1 MDVLIHGIFSLRILV
16 TTGIFPP
23 DIGGPATYV
32 PGMAEALASRGHEVT
47 VVAPQERS
55 DVLHAPL
62 ACPIADGCTSSA
74 PSYRLVR
81 FQRARYLRYA
91 NFFVEL
97 GRALATIMREA
108 RACDVLFVNGLGLPA
123 VMASRLAGKPMVVKV
138 VGDGAWELAHARG
151 WTTLDLDEFQ
161 EVRDWWV
168 RLLRWWHHQAARR
181 ARAVIV
187 PSRYLAH
194 IVEEWGVPASRIHVV
209 YNAFD
214 PLAPQDA
221 LSLDLGLGPHFY
233 QGLRLV
239 TVGRLVPHKR
249 IDGIIAVLGRI
260 EDATLVVVGDGPQGP
275 ALRALA
281 QRLGLAER
289 VRLVGRLPVEQVWGL
304 LAHYADVFVL
314 NSIYEGLPHVL
325 LEAAT
330 FGVPVVATAV
340 GGTPEIVQDGET
352 GLLIPPHSP
361 GDLLAAL
368 QYLQA
373 DPDLRHRLATGA
385 RRSMVRFSF
394 ERMVEETERVLAGS
408 MNVHTRHGGIGQ

>member
-47 VVAPQERS
+47 VVAPQERL
-55 DVLHAPL
+55 VP
-62 ACPIADGCTSSA
+62 CPIAN

-81 FQRARYLRYA
+81 FQRAHYLRYA

-97 GRALATIMREA
+97 GCALVTILREA

-123 VMASRLAGKPMVVKV
+123 VLASRLAGKPMVVKV

-161 EVRDWWV
+161 GVRDWWV
-168 RLLRWWHHQAARR
+168 RLLRWWYHQAASR
-181 ARAVIV
+181 AQAVIV
-187 PSRYLAH
+187 PSRYLARV
-194 IVEEWGVPASRIHVV
+194 VERWGVPASRVHVV
-209 YNAFD
+209 YNATDVLIRFD
-214 PLAPQDA
+214 PPAPQPDVLIRDG
-221 LSLDLGLGPHFY
+221 LSLGLGLEPYFNR
-233 QGLRLV
+233 GLRLV
-239 TVGRLVPHKR
+239 TVGRLVPHKCV
-249 IDGIIAVLGRI
+249 DGIIAALGRM
-260 EDATLVVVGDGPQGP
+260 EDATLVIVGDGPHRQP
-275 ALRALA
+275 LQALV
-281 QRLGLAER
+281 QRLALTDR
-289 VRLVGRLPVEQVWGL
+289 VFLVGRLSQEKVWGL
-304 LAHYADVFVL
+304 LARYADVLVL
-314 NSIYEGLPHVL
+314 NSIYEGLPHIL

-394 ERMVEETERVLAGS
+394 ERMVEETERVLAG
-408 MNVHTRHGGIGQ
+408 NL